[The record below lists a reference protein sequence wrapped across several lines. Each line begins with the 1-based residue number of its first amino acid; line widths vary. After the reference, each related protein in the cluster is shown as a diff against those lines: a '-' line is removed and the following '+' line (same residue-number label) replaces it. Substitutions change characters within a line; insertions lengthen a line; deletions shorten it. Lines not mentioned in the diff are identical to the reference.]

1 MLEKFKI
8 VLKKIITEYE
18 LQSNVIG
25 LILFGSLSKGTEH
38 YNSDIDLMVVA
49 KDAVDKTTNKLYGD
63 ILVQALW
70 RNEENFK
77 KKTAKRT
84 RFTPASK
91 NYKILIDKENWI
103 EEYLNSDIVKNTW
116 KEPLPLNEKEKLLMS
131 TDFSSSLSSLK
142 GLNKQGKFIELEMFI
157 YDYIYLGLDLL
168 YDKQKWFFES
178 KKYILEDI
186 NKKNPDVWKLIKNI
200 YNSKSTDNKI
210 YNFEKF
216 YNYIIKALGEI
227 PKEYTIY
234 W

>member
-1 MLEKFKI
+1 
-8 VLKKIITEYE
+8 
-18 LQSNVIG
+18 
-25 LILFGSLSKGTEH
+25 
-38 YNSDIDLMVVA
+38 MVVA

-84 RFTPASK
+84 RFTQASK

-186 NKKNPDVWKLIKNI
+186 NKKNPDVWKLIKNV